1 VANALDELL
10 CMSVGNTIRLFQGW
24 PRTEDASFTNIRAW
38 GAFLVSSALK
48 NGMVTSV
55 KINSEKGRDC
65 TIQNPWP
72 NQTIT
77 VYRNNKK
84 AETVS
89 GSSITFKTSVGE
101 QIELKP

>member
-1 VANALDELL
+1 MQNKTSL
-10 CMSVGNTIRLFQGW
+10 RLSEINISFIL
-24 PRTEDASFTNIRAW
+24 RT
-38 GAFLVSSALK
+38 
-48 NGMVTSV
+48 
-55 KINSEKGRDC
+55 

>member
-1 VANALDELL
+1 MHFLSN
-10 CMSVGNTIRLFQGW
+10 
-24 PRTEDASFTNIRAW
+24 RTVPYRETMRI
-38 GAFLVSSALK
+38 K
-48 NGMVTSV
+48 